1 MGREYDAGKPA
12 AISEASESP
21 SAAEAS
27 STQTPDSISAR
38 QNAAWSIQLLAA
50 QRQLYSEAKWWR
62 RLRAW
67 SVTAMAVIGVA
78 ATLLA
83 PDLLKVLG
91 PIGAFFGVAQW
102 FASIIE
108 KQRTNMAANIQEQF
122 DTSVYPLDWNHVLGT
137 KADAEEVI
145 AAASRFKGDRA
156 KLTNWYTIPN
166 GVPRPL
172 DVLLCQ
178 RSNLR
183 WDAAL
188 RWRYANAIVAGL
200 VLLLVTILSAGIVR
214 SLSLQEFGLAVLPS
228 VGAFL
233 LGVETMGSHRQHGGA
248 QYDLK
253 QKVEATWDKAR
264 TNRRSVKAQELRA
277 IQDGI
282 YHLRAVAPPVP
293 DGFYW
298 RTRSRFEREMRIA
311 TEQMWEEARVA
322 VRRTRGRTG
331 ERR

>member
-1 MGREYDAGKPA
+1 MGSEYDAGKPA
-12 AISEASESP
+12 AISEANESQ

-91 PIGAFFGVAQW
+91 PVGAVFGVAQW

-122 DTSVYPLDWNHVLGT
+122 DTSVYPLDWNPVIGT

-156 KLTNWYTIPN
+156 KLTNWYIIPN

-188 RWRYANAIVAGL
+188 RIAYANTILAGL
-200 VLLLVTILSAGIVR
+200 VVLFLVIVAAAVAQGR
-214 SLSLQEFGLAVLPS
+214 SLGEFGLALLPS
-228 VGAFL
+228 LGAFL
-233 LGVETMGSHRQHGGA
+233 LGLETVHSHLGHGSGQL
-248 QYDLK
+248 DLK
-253 QKVEATWDKAR
+253 RKLEAAWDKAR
-264 TNRRSVKAQELRA
+264 ANPRNVRGQDLRA

-298 RTRSRFEREMRIA
+298 KRREQFEREMRLA
-311 TEQMWEEARVA
+311 AERMWEEASA
-322 VRRTRGRTG
+322 ATRRARGSAGSR
-331 ERR
+331 